1 MAIALR
7 CRSMNKFCLCA
18 VILFS
23 HPVLS
28 CTTWET
34 WKIKDKLSMNQKIS
48 KIISVKYACNEMYK
62 ISLELANGVNLIVLS
77 ESAPVVVYINN
88 DRC

>member
-28 CTTWET
+28 CTTWEI
-34 WKIKDKLSMNQKIS
+34 WEIKDKLSMNQKIS
-48 KIISVKYACNEMYK
+48 KIISVKHACNDMYK
-62 ISLELANGVNLIVLS
+62 ISLELVNGENLIVLS
-77 ESAPVVVYINN
+77 KGAPAAVYINN